1 MKKLILSITI
11 IFVVCSCEQ
20 KTNINSGLFLL
31 FTNREVNKIMANYGD
46 LYDYT
51 GDKSNI
57 KLSDLSLFVI
67 TFPID
72 YSQSFP
78 VTPYV
83 RQELFNLKA
92 NPDPVIES
100 NIDHYFETQIKS
112 KMSMMTK
119 VSLLEIDYRTEP
131 LKEFKIVSTVPVFG
145 KNAGESLNEF
155 FNIKTVGP
163 KGIVISALNKNVIIE
178 KSGVN
183 IPKTIHELVAQ
194 NIMTPSLILIKYNAP
209 NMLTNPVTTS
219 FIIEMKVGDK
229 TLSFQT
235 SPTTLY

>member
-1 MKKLILSITI
+1 MKKFILFIAI
-11 IFVVCSCEQ
+11 IFVICSCEQ
-20 KTNINSGLFLL
+20 KTNIDSGLFLL
-31 FTNREVNKIMANYGD
+31 FSNREVNKIMANYGD
-46 LYDYT
+46 LYDYS
-51 GDKSNI
+51 GEKSNI

-78 VTPYV
+78 ITPYI
-83 RQELFNLKA
+83 RQELFYLKA

-100 NIDHYFETQIKS
+100 NINQYFENQIKS

-119 VSLLEIDYRTEP
+119 VTMLEIDYRTEP
-131 LKEFKIVSTVPVFG
+131 LKEFKIVSTVPVLG

-163 KGIVISALNKNVIIE
+163 EGIVISALNKNVIIE

-183 IPKTIHELVAQ
+183 IPKTISELVAQ
-194 NIMTPSLILIKYNAP
+194 NIMAPSLILIKYSAP
-209 NMLTNPVTTS
+209 NILNNPVTTS
-219 FIIEMKVGDK
+219 FVIEMKVGDK

-235 SPTTLY
+235 APTTLY

>member
-1 MKKLILSITI
+1 MI
-11 IFVVCSCEQ
+11 VVCSCEQ
-20 KTNINSGLFLL
+20 KINIDSGLFLS

-46 LYDYT
+46 LYDYS

-57 KLSDLSLFVI
+57 KLSNLSLFVL
-67 TFPID
+67 TFPVD
-72 YSQSFP
+72 YSQSFS
-78 VTPYV
+78 VTPYI
-83 RQELFNLKA
+83 RTEYFNLKA
-92 NPDPVIES
+92 NPDPIIES

-119 VSLLEIDYRTEP
+119 VALLEIDYRTEP
-131 LKEFKIVSTVPVFG
+131 LREFKIVSTVPVLG

-155 FNIKTVGP
+155 FNIKNVGP
-163 KGIVISALNKNVIIE
+163 EGIVISALNKNVIIE

-194 NIMTPSLILIKYNAP
+194 NIMVPSLILIKYNAP
-209 NMLTNPVTTS
+209 NVLTSPVTTS

-235 SPTTLY
+235 TPTTLY